1 VLHAPGHTAGSAVL
15 LVPGR
20 SALFAGDVLC
30 THNPLTGRIGP
41 QIMPSGLN
49 RDTQQAMRSLD
60 NLPGVKADA
69 LLAGHGDPSTGG
81 VGEAIRLAKAAG
93 PS

>member
-1 VLHAPGHTAGSAVL
+1 MVHAPGHTAGSAVL
-15 LVPGR
+15 LLEDR

-49 RDTQQAMRSLD
+49 RDPQQAMRSLD
-60 NLPGVKADA
+60 NLSGSRPTCCWPGTASHGP
-69 LLAGHGDPSTGG
+69 AG
-81 VGEAIRLAKAAG
+81 
-93 PS
+93 

>member
-1 VLHAPGHTAGSAVL
+1 VLED
-15 LVPGR
+15 R
-20 SALFAGDVLC
+20 SALFTGDVMC
-30 THNPLTGRIGP
+30 TLNPLTGRPGP

-60 NLPGVKADA
+60 NLAGVKADVV
-69 LLAGHGDPSTGG
+69 LAGHGDPWTAG
-81 VGEAIRLAKAAG
+81 VPEAIRQARAAG